1 MVEIEGPPYIDMDIC
16 LSGLLQNSGICWDA
30 TRGSSVGA
38 FLHAV
43 VVTGTDNVAV
53 LAIGKK
59 KKRPAVRCNQ
69 PTNQGSSP
77 GFGLPVF
84 GPINSA
90 HRHIVATLSPH
101 RTWSSFVANPKWRLV
116 IQSHRTSMSHP
127 QSFIRPAHKNK
138 TNPAAHLV
146 MACSWL
152 SFSEFLPP
160 HSTAAAVQGLP
171 EAVNAFR
178 LPIPSCMRPFCLA
191 GRLQIIF
198 SKRVSAATSNFLVPY
213 VCCILNELSGLH
225 NRYRGYRLSHHT
237 TTAPLNSPSQASMLS

>member
-53 LAIGKK
+53 LAIGQKK
-59 KKRPAVRCNQ
+59 KKTPAVRCNQ

-90 HRHIVATLSPH
+90 HRHIVATLATSH
-101 RTWSSFVANPKWRLV
+101 MVVLRSQSEVASSN
-116 IQSHRTSMSHP
+116 
-127 QSFIRPAHKNK
+127 
-138 TNPAAHLV
+138 
-146 MACSWL
+146 
-152 SFSEFLPP
+152 
-160 HSTAAAVQGLP
+160 
-171 EAVNAFR
+171 
-178 LPIPSCMRPFCLA
+178 PIPSHIDVTPT
-191 GRLQIIF
+191 IIH
-198 SKRVSAATSNFLVPY
+198 SSRA
-213 VCCILNELSGLH
+213 
-225 NRYRGYRLSHHT
+225 
-237 TTAPLNSPSQASMLS
+237 